1 MSSKSLVVSRRK
13 CTKLELPHDNNE
25 APDHQNSY
33 KPIITYYINL
43 SKTKKVSANDR
54 HLLSV
59 ALKRL
64 HHNIDNLALDND
76 NLLWCFALKP
86 LLRALGS
93 DDMLGD
99 SVLLKVESILLLEA

>member
-1 MSSKSLVVSRRK
+1 MVSRRK

-25 APDHQNSY
+25 ALIIRTHKNPY

-59 ALKRL
+59 ALKCL

-76 NLLWCFALKP
+76 NLLWCFALEP
-86 LLRALGS
+86 LLSALGS